1 MIIRNLI
8 ILLINLGLGVFW
20 ALETKFAYF
29 GNLFIEPYRS
39 WMPVFCF
46 ALILLWTLLSM
57 LILRRWGWTSL
68 GLLFT
73 FVAYG
78 VVTFLFVPTA
88 SLFNL
93 VNFST
98 ALAATLLSVFLVSFY
113 AEHAAGLLGY
123 MVQARKHQVTVQTAA
138 GPFWFIFAL
147 ILGFLNALALYYRW
161 LPMDAITFLGSPQIF
176 RLSLYLLFATLGGL
190 LTLSTGWSTLA
201 SFSFV
206 FLSEFLTLFLYTTYA
221 SFSQLGA
228 ELAGVFVDPAR
239 VTLPALM
246 VFLSTLWGLAA
257 GYYAQRYFFL
267 KEGKRAGELEKL
279 ELTAKEGELLAISTS
294 EEIPALEVLPKT
306 PPTL

>member
-8 ILLINLGLGVFW
+8 ILLIDLGLGIFW
-20 ALETKFAYF
+20 ALETKYAYF
-29 GNLFIEPYRS
+29 GNLFVEPYRS

-46 ALILLWTLLSM
+46 ILILLWTLLSI
-57 LILRRWGWTSL
+57 LILRRWGWALL

-78 VVTFLFVPTA
+78 AVTFVFPPTA
-88 SLFNL
+88 DLFNL

-98 ALAATLLSVFLVSFY
+98 TLAVSLLSVFLVSFY

-147 ILGFLNALALYYRW
+147 ILGFLNALALYYGW
-161 LPMDAITFLGSPQIF
+161 LPTNTITFLGSPQIF
-176 RLSLYLLFATLGGL
+176 RLSLYLLFTTLGGL
-190 LTLSTGWSTLA
+190 LTLSAGWSTLA

-221 SFSQLGA
+221 SLNQLGA

-239 VTLPALM
+239 VALPALM
-246 VFLSTLWGLAA
+246 VFLCTLWGLAA

-267 KEGKRAGELEKL
+267 KEGKRAAELEKL
-279 ELTAKEGELLAISTS
+279 ELTGKEGELAAASATMGNS
-294 EEIPALEVLPKT
+294 VSEIPPET
-306 PPTL
+306 PPTP

>member
-8 ILLINLGLGVFW
+8 ILLIDLGLGIFW
-20 ALETKFAYF
+20 ALESKYAYL

-39 WMPVFCF
+39 WMAVFCF
-46 ALILLWTLLSM
+46 VLILLWTLLSI
-57 LILRRWGWTSL
+57 LILRRWGWASL
-68 GLLFT
+68 GLLLT
-73 FVAYG
+73 FIAYG
-78 VVTFLFVPTA
+78 AVTFLFPPTA
-88 SLFNL
+88 DLFNL
-93 VNFST
+93 VNYST
-98 ALAATLLSVFLVSFY
+98 AFAAVLLSVFLVSFY

-138 GPFWFIFAL
+138 GPFWFLFAL
-147 ILGFLNALALYYRW
+147 ILGFLNALALYYGW
-161 LPMDAITFLGSPQIF
+161 LPTASITFLGSPQIF

-246 VFLSTLWGLAA
+246 VLLSTLWGLAA

-279 ELTAKEGELLAISTS
+279 ELTAKEGELAVVSAIERIPASQIPP
-294 EEIPALEVLPKT
+294 EIPPT
-306 PPTL
+306 P